1 MVQTVAKDML
11 TNLDNIPVTHKNVHV
26 CVFIILYI
34 CSNDYNLLQFQLV
47 MDFYSFIN
55 LQRMATG
62 VLILNGQ
69 KAQFAHE
76 AVVGDLVACLVNDS
90 V

>member
-11 TNLDNIPVTHKNVHV
+11 TNLDNIPVTHKNVH
-26 CVFIILYI
+26 
-34 CSNDYNLLQFQLV
+34 
-47 MDFYSFIN
+47 
-55 LQRMATG
+55 RMVIG

-69 KAQFAHE
+69 KAQFAQE
-76 AVVGDLVACLVNDS
+76 AVAEDLVACPVNDS